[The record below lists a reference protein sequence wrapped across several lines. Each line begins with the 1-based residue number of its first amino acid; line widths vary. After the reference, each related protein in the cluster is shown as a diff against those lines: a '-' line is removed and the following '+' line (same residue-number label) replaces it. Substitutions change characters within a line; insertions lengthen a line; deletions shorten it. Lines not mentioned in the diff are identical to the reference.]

1 MFRSS
6 LCRYVILAVAA
17 SIICGFFHSLPLL
30 GGPPTPAGFAAAI
43 RGLAS
48 LRQLDG
54 YGAASLTDLAAGR
67 LWAAG
72 GAPLLAS
79 GQWLVVFAG
88 WTLVALVLLA
98 AVYAIVRLLD
108 DGRVRAILFGSA
120 VILVLATSVPPVWAM
135 FARREERVSDLRLL
149 VPLELADQIRG
160 VGRERLFANPTAL
173 AQLLLLIADSGR
185 SLSTTDAARL
195 STNSSQW
202 REGFRR
208 EKWDTVLL
216 SGPLGEYRPLLDHL
230 MASPDWHLA
239 SVTNHGFLFRYGSG
253 LPPRSLDSTF
263 RCGSD
268 RETAVYLAQIA
279 GYYGAIRRTADA
291 RACIER
297 ALELA
302 PENTSVLS
310 HAATFAISQKRW
322 QDAIGYSAKAL
333 ASDHGLVHAKLVQ
346 ALALFETGEAPKA
359 ENLVNEVLLESPDD
373 AYTLFLSA
381 RIRRSLNDFSGETEA
396 LKRLVSSAR
405 KSGVSPA
412 HYQIYLGQ
420 AYARQG
426 LAEPAL
432 RSYQAALESGQL
444 DPRQAEEV
452 RDAIEAIESKRA
464 P

>member
-6 LCRYVILAVAA
+6 LCRYVILALAA

-30 GGPPTPAGFAAAI
+30 GGPPTQAGFSGAI

-48 LRQLDG
+48 LRKLDG

-67 LWAAG
+67 LWEAG
-72 GAPLLAS
+72 GAPLLAN
-79 GQWLVVFAG
+79 GQWLAVFAG
-88 WTLVALVLLA
+88 WTLAAFVLLG

-135 FARREERVSDLRLL
+135 FAHREERVSDLRLL

-160 VGRERLFANPTAL
+160 ARRERVFANPTAL
-173 AQLLLLIADSGR
+173 AKLLLLIPDSGS
-185 SLSTTDAARL
+185 SLGMQDSARL

-230 MASPDWHLA
+230 IASPDWHLA

-268 RETAVYLAQIA
+268 QETAVYFAQIA
-279 GYYGAIRRTADA
+279 GYYDAIQRTADA

-302 PENTSVLS
+302 PENTSVLL
-310 HAATFAISQKRW
+310 HAATLAIGQKRW
-322 QDAIGYSAKAL
+322 QEAIDYSATAL
-333 ASDHGLVHAKLVQ
+333 ASDHGLIHAKLVQ
-346 ALALFETGEAPKA
+346 ALALFEIGETQKA
-359 ENLVNEVLLESPDD
+359 EDLVNEVLLESPDD

-396 LKRLVSSAR
+396 LERLVSIAR
-405 KSGVSPA
+405 KSGIPSA

-420 AYARQG
+420 AYARQE
-426 LAEPAL
+426 LAEPAR

-452 RDAIEAIESKRA
+452 RNAIEAIESKRA